1 MLEKEMKVGYQNRD
15 GRNGD
20 LPPVPQI
27 VLASRHLKVI
37 SGFDINE
44 KVTVRYSLN
53 EILIKKSNLK

>member
-1 MLEKEMKVGYQNRD
+1 MKVGYQNRD

-44 KVTVRYSLN
+44 KVTVRYSPN
-53 EILIKKSNLK
+53 EILIKKSNLN